1 MTIVSTST
9 KTGTDAISRT
19 SHSVSIGPACSEA
32 GTGNQS
38 ISRASAMP
46 STEATAPIRSIW
58 RSCARLSCEATGGWS
73 LIGSS
78 PRSPWTGHPT
88 QPRRSIAAYS
98 HSQARAS
105 ALITRSGGGADLGRR
120 PSYRAPAGAE
130 VRRRDAAVAPE
141 RLGELGRLAVAD
153 AVGDLPHREHA
164 RGEQL

>member
-58 RSCARLSCEATGGWS
+58 RICARLSREATGGWS

-78 PRSPWTGHPT
+78 PRSPWTRHPT
-88 QPRRSIAAYS
+88 QPLRR
-98 HSQARAS
+98 R
-105 ALITRSGGGADLGRR
+105 LRSGGGADLGRR